1 MHFLLRRLLQA
12 TVAFIGTTFLVF
24 LAVFALPGDPI
35 QALAGDAGLGA
46 AAERALREKYN
57 LDQPIPLQY
66 WHYLTGLLQGDFG
79 VTVGGEQVG
88 TILARAWPI
97 TVALALTAWAIEIV
111 LGVGLGTLA
120 ALRPGGV
127 LDRVLLGATVLSL
140 AVPTFVFAF
149 FMQQIL
155 AIRWDVFPVA
165 GVSGGWPIAYLLPAF
180 CLAALGFGPVAR
192 LTRTSVLSTVHSD
205 FVTTARSKG
214 ISPFRLN
221 TEHVLRNALVPVVT
235 YLGLDLAGLLGG
247 AVVIEGIFNIPG
259 VGGQLF
265 SGISSQQGTIVVGIV
280 SALVIVAIV
289 LNLIVELVHRLL
301 DPRIATHD

>member
-1 MHFLLRRLLQA
+1 VHFLTKRFLQA
-12 TVAFIGTTFLVF
+12 LVAFIGTTLLVF

-35 QALAGDAGLGA
+35 QALAGDSGLGE

-57 LDQPIPLQY
+57 LDQPILVQY
-66 WHYLTGLLQGDFG
+66 WYYVSGLFQGNFG

-97 TVALALTAWAIEIV
+97 TLQLGLTAWLLEII

-120 ALRPGGV
+120 ALRPGGI
-127 LDRVLLGATVLSL
+127 LDRFVLAATVLSL

-155 AIRWDVFPVA
+155 AIQLDLFPVA
-165 GVSGGWPIAYLLPAF
+165 GVSQGWPVAYLLPAL

-192 LTRTSVLSTVHSD
+192 LTRTSVLSTVSAD
-205 FVTTARSKG
+205 FVVTARSKG
-214 ISPFRLN
+214 ITPFRLN
-221 TEHVLRNALVPVVT
+221 TQHVLRNALVPVVT
-235 YLGLDLAGLLGG
+235 YLGLDLGGLLGG
-247 AVVIEGIFNIPG
+247 SVVIEGIFNIPG

-289 LNLIVELVHRLL
+289 INLLVELVHRLL
-301 DPRIATHD
+301 DPRIATND

>member
-1 MHFLLRRLLQA
+1 VHFLLRRLLQA
-12 TVAFIGTTFLVF
+12 SVAFIGTTFLVF

-35 QALAGDAGLGA
+35 QALAGDAGLGE

-97 TVALALTAWAIEIV
+97 TVALALTAWVIEIV
-111 LGVGLGTLA
+111 LGIGLGTLA
-120 ALRPGGV
+120 ALRPGGI
-127 LDRVLLGATVLSL
+127 LDRVLLGTTVLSL

-165 GVSGGWPIAYLLPAF
+165 GVSEGWPIAYLLPAL

-265 SGISSQQGTIVVGIV
+265 SGISSQQGTVVVGIV

-289 LNLIVELVHRLL
+289 INLLVELVHRLL